1 MGKKYVKK
9 TLKGTVSKG
18 TVSKDNKN
26 IKHKKMK
33 SVGIGGSVSGRN
45 TNNDN
50 ANNDNKQ
57 FGFVH
62 WIARKIAELL
72 IWLNLMNTSVK
83 NNGNNKEHNL
93 DMEIEFNKLPSMLEK
108 NDLEHRP
115 SWLRWGK

>member
-18 TVSKDNKN
+18 TVSKGNKN
-26 IKHKKMK
+26 IKHKKMS
-33 SVGIGGSVSGRN
+33 SVGIGGAVSGRN
-45 TNNDN
+45 T
-50 ANNDNKQ
+50 NNDNKQ

-83 NNGNNKEHNL
+83 NNGNNNEHNL
-93 DMEIEFNKLPSMLEK
+93 DTEIEFNKLPSILEK
-108 NDLEHRP
+108 NDLEDRL